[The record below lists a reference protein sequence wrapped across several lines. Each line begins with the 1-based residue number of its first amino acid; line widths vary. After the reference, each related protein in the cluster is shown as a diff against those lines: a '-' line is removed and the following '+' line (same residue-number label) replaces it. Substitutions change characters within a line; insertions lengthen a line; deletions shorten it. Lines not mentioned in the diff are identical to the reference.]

1 MKPIFTSL
9 LLSAAIMTNSTANES
24 LNSPTLIS
32 VKSNHSV
39 STTADR
45 FEKLAQQKGLTLFAR
60 INHSENASSVEMNLP
75 PTEVIL
81 FGNPLVGTK
90 LMQCSA
96 TVAIDLPQKLLV
108 WQDSDGNTQIAYN
121 DPLHLKQ
128 RHDIVGCD
136 EALNKVS
143 GLLAKLT
150 EAAAQ

>member
-24 LNSPTLIS
+24 LSSTTLIS

-39 STTADR
+39 GTTADR

-121 DPLHLKQ
+121 DPFHLKQ
-128 RHDIVGCD
+128 RHDITGCD